1 MDLITQL
8 FNQENLSPF
17 SWCEANT
24 TTQPVKWA
32 KQTETT
38 APTLKQRYFSF
49 QSVKIT
55 RQVIWQKRYTMWK
68 TRLVTYSVVK
78 KMKPCYKKTTKAT
91 ANQNKGEYHYP
102 ALTPRTDQGRISPSN
117 IQVSFPFSETNLRDF
132 SRTQII
138 FPRLQ
143 ISPQTLSFPRFQNQ

>member
-78 KMKPCYKKTTKAT
+78 KMKPCYKKTTERNGQLK
-91 ANQNKGEYHYP
+91 
-102 ALTPRTDQGRISPSN
+102 QGRISLSRSN
-117 IQVSFPFSETNLRDF
+117 SQDWPRQNFSFQVSFPFSETNLKNF
-132 SRTQII
+132 FRTQII

>member
-1 MDLITQL
+1 MWFRAKKIVRFANKSQQREPIRLQGSPVTSKMDLITQL

-55 RQVIWQKRYTMWK
+55 RQVIWQKRYIMWK

-78 KMKPCYKKTTKAT
+78 KMKPCYKKTTESNGQSK
-91 ANQNKGEYHYP
+91 
-102 ALTPRTDQGRISPSN
+102 QGRISLSRINSQDWPRQN
-117 IQVSFPFSETNLRDF
+117 FSF
-132 SRTQII
+132 
-138 FPRLQ
+138 
-143 ISPQTLSFPRFQNQ
+143 

>member
-78 KMKPCYKKTTKAT
+78 KMKPCYKKTTERNGQLK
-91 ANQNKGEYHYP
+91 
-102 ALTPRTDQGRISPSN
+102 QGRISLSRSNSQDWISPSN